1 MIKLSMMIIKI
12 ITNSLKKNLLDGYS
26 IQFEI
31 PSNRCKDLSV
41 ERCLKEFRPHF
52 SELINNLK
60 VSYVAWK
67 NNLAV
72 KVMFKSSKDNDEEQ
86 RDIFLQYDTDL
97 VRNGNLTRDIIY
109 VIFQQLLMKY
119 QEKIV
124 VHLRGSDFIY
134 NYIVKLYYNYKKIIL
149 NKSGP
154 SIESPDW
161 INIRKSQNHCSKQQ

>member
-12 ITNSLKKNLLDGYS
+12 ITNSLKKNVLDGYS
-26 IQFEI
+26 LQFEI

-41 ERCLKEFRPHF
+41 ERYLEEFHPHF

-60 VSYVAWK
+60 VLSVAWE
-67 NNLAV
+67 NNLVV
-72 KVMFKSSKDNDEEQ
+72 KVMFKSSKDNDEEY

-97 VRNGNLTRDIIY
+97 VRDIIY

-134 NYIVKLYYNYKKIIL
+134 NYVFKLYYNYKKIIL